1 MGIDVETRPLY
12 ISSKNNLGDKV
23 LGEVEKDSFNA
34 LPGKGGHSGRRPTKN
49 MSQPGEIWRG
59 VL

>member
-1 MGIDVETRPLY
+1 MGIDAETRPLY

-34 LPGKGGHSGRRPTKN
+34 LPGKGGCSGRRPAKN
-49 MSQPGEIWRG
+49 MSQPGEIKRG

>member
-1 MGIDVETRPLY
+1 MGIDAETRPLY

-34 LPGKGGHSGRRPTKN
+34 LPGKGGCSGRRPAKS
-49 MSQPGEIWRG
+49 MSQPGEI
-59 VL
+59 